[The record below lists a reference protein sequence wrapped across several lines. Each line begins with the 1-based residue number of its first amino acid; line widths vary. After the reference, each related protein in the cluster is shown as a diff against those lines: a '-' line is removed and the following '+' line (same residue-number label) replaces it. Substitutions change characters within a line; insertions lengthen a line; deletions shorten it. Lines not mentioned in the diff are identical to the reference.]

1 MSPGKRRRVTF
12 ADEPS
17 VVTFERVTDQ
27 SEVGEDGKHPA
38 GLDCLD
44 MRGSCLIM
52 DCDLMIVTHRFF

>member
-17 VVTFERVTDQ
+17 VVTFESSTDQ

-38 GLDCLD
+38 DLDCLD
-44 MRGSCLIM
+44 MHGSCLIM
-52 DCDLMIVTHRFF
+52 HCDLMIVTHRFI